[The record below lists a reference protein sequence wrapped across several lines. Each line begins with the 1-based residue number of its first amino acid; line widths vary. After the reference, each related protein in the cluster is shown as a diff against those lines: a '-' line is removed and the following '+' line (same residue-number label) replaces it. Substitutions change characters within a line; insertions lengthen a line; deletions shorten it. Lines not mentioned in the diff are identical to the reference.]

1 MSRHKPN
8 AGAGELEAINRR
20 RDVRRKTIPAL
31 AQAGPAR
38 REPAPDAKIN
48 RKNG

>member
-31 AQAGPAR
+31 AQAGPVSAWMVQFVTI
-38 REPAPDAKIN
+38 PKH
-48 RKNG
+48 